1 MDGLGLCWAQNSPGA
16 ARCSARKTRPQ
27 YGGLPSRRR
36 CSASRGGARTC
47 DTAIDPPW
55 GSAPENL
62 ACKAEKLAFLEKSG
76 LQHSPLSTGQCSTS
90 LFAPPSRRKQL
101 QVDVGLRRDI
111 EQCLTASF
119 VPRSARCRVHC
130 RLLRALLLRAYC
142 QPALVACSRCAAVGR
157 ASRRLAVGNARF
169 LPHFLQNALLVAS
182 ISLYKLT
189 RQWTSTPFVLAVLYR
204 PPSR

>member
-1 MDGLGLCWAQNSPGA
+1 MVCRFQPAKTKRRPRGNFFHCGADVPGG
-16 ARCSARKTRPQ
+16 SST
-27 YGGLPSRRR
+27 
-36 CSASRGGARTC
+36 GAC
-47 DTAIDPPW
+47 LSK
-55 GSAPENL
+55 GSAQAVGQVPRRTARQSMPL
-62 ACKAEKLAFLEKSG
+62 ATPVPFA
-76 LQHSPLSTGQCSTS
+76 SPLSRFPYYSSFWREIRSSAFASQYRLCSTS

-101 QVDVGLRRDI
+101 QVDGGLRRDI

-189 RQWTSTPFVLAVLYR
+189 S
-204 PPSR
+204 

>member
-1 MDGLGLCWAQNSPGA
+1 MCLGWFAGFSRPKRSGDPGA
-16 ARCSARKTRPQ
+16 TFFIAALTFQEAAVRGHASLKEVLRLWGRCRGEQHGNRCLSRHLPGKANFPRTKASFWREIRSSAFASQ
-27 YGGLPSRRR
+27 YRL
-36 CSASRGGARTC
+36 
-47 DTAIDPPW
+47 
-55 GSAPENL
+55 
-62 ACKAEKLAFLEKSG
+62 
-76 LQHSPLSTGQCSTS
+76 CSTS

-101 QVDVGLRRDI
+101 QVDGGLRRDI

-169 LPHFLQNALLVAS
+169 LPHFRQNALLVAS
-182 ISLYKLT
+182 ISLYKLA
-189 RQWTSTPFVLAVLYR
+189 S
-204 PPSR
+204 

>member
-1 MDGLGLCWAQNSPGA
+1 MAGKANFPRTKASFWREIRS
-16 ARCSARKTRPQ
+16 SAFASQ
-27 YGGLPSRRR
+27 YRL
-36 CSASRGGARTC
+36 
-47 DTAIDPPW
+47 
-55 GSAPENL
+55 
-62 ACKAEKLAFLEKSG
+62 
-76 LQHSPLSTGQCSTS
+76 CSTS
-90 LFAPPSRRKQL
+90 LSAPPSRRKQL
-101 QVDVGLRRDI
+101 QVDGGLRRDI

-182 ISLYKLT
+182 DTVYRVRGPGGWDGQVGLQALQTHCAPKKPVAASELT
-189 RQWTSTPFVLAVLYR
+189 SQEV
-204 PPSR
+204 

>member
-1 MDGLGLCWAQNSPGA
+1 MVWRFWPP
-16 ARCSARKTRPQ
+16 KTKPRPQ
-27 YGGLPSRRR
+27 GCSFPGTADVPGGSSTGGGAPPDVWEIVWVLHHEQHGNLCPSRRLPGKANFPR
-36 CSASRGGARTC
+36 TKASFWREIRSSAFASQYR
-47 DTAIDPPW
+47 
-55 GSAPENL
+55 L
-62 ACKAEKLAFLEKSG
+62 
-76 LQHSPLSTGQCSTS
+76 CSTS
-90 LFAPPSRRKQL
+90 LSAPPSRRKQL
-101 QVDVGLRRDI
+101 QVDGGLRRDI

-189 RQWTSTPFVLAVLYR
+189 S
-204 PPSR
+204 

>member
-1 MDGLGLCWAQNSPGA
+1 MG
-16 ARCSARKTRPQ
+16 RKTFFLAKQQKHLQSTPLAEPIRTGYVLATCAHFFAVFCWSEKKTRSNLLCRRFASQ
-27 YGGLPSRRR
+27 YRL
-36 CSASRGGARTC
+36 
-47 DTAIDPPW
+47 
-55 GSAPENL
+55 
-62 ACKAEKLAFLEKSG
+62 
-76 LQHSPLSTGQCSTS
+76 CSTS

-101 QVDVGLRRDI
+101 QVDGGLRRDI

-189 RQWTSTPFVLAVLYR
+189 S
-204 PPSR
+204 

>member
-1 MDGLGLCWAQNSPGA
+1 MLYHEQHGN
-16 ARCSARKTRPQ
+16 RC
-27 YGGLPSRRR
+27 LSRRPSQKTNAQDAETSFWR
-36 CSASRGGARTC
+36 EIRSSAFVSQDRLCSM
-47 DTAIDPPW
+47 
-55 GSAPENL
+55 
-62 ACKAEKLAFLEKSG
+62 
-76 LQHSPLSTGQCSTS
+76 S
-90 LFAPPSRRKQL
+90 LFAPPSCRNQL
-101 QVDVGLRRDI
+101 QVDGGLRRDI
-111 EQCLTASF
+111 DQCLTASF

-189 RQWTSTPFVLAVLYR
+189 S
-204 PPSR
+204 